1 MPYTFW
7 HAGVLIGETDFE
19 GDRRDPPQ
27 RGGRRHLVG
36 VFRPTGY
43 GRRLLPR
50 LCGIL
55 TAMSDLK
62 DEVDRRG
69 LDADDLPAD
78 TLEEL
83 FVSTSAGAHVIDIGR
98 VLSEVELR
106 SPIGSSL
113 EVASMGF
120 MDLAELKS
128 LSRKL
133 ALEDGI
139 EPGIVESDIV
149 EPDASCPKIPEFLVS
164 VTLSDRARAKR
175 LGRRSPLSPW
185 VN

>member
-1 MPYTFW
+1 MPYTLW

-19 GDRRDPPQ
+19 GDRRDP
-27 RGGRRHLVG
+27 RHSGGRRHLVG
-36 VFRPTGY
+36 VFRPTNY

-55 TAMSDLK
+55 SAMSDLK
-62 DEVDRRG
+62 DEVEKRG

-78 TLEEL
+78 TLEDL
-83 FVSTSAGAHVIDIGR
+83 FVSTTAGAHVIDIGR

-106 SPIGSSL
+106 SPMGGTL

-120 MDLAELKS
+120 MDLAELAS

-133 ALEDGI
+133 AVNETVDLEQSRP
-139 EPGIVESDIV
+139 EM
-149 EPDASCPKIPEFLVS
+149 PEFLVS
-164 VTLSDRARAKR
+164 VTLNGRTRTKR
-175 LGRRSPLSPW
+175 LGGNSRLSPW

>member
-1 MPYTFW
+1 MPYTLW

-19 GDRRDPPQ
+19 GDRRDP
-27 RGGRRHLVG
+27 RRKGGRHLVG

-69 LDADDLPAD
+69 LDADDLPPD

-83 FVSTSAGAHVIDIGR
+83 FVSTTAGAHVIDIGR

-106 SPIGSSL
+106 SPMGGTL

-120 MDLAELKS
+120 MDLAELAS
-128 LSRKL
+128 LSRRL
-133 ALEDGI
+133 GVEDGG
-139 EPGIVESDIV
+139 EPDIVEPPIVESD
-149 EPDASCPKIPEFLVS
+149 ASRPNIPEFLVS

-175 LGRRSPLSPW
+175 LGGRSPLNPW